1 MPTIWN
7 VYQEV
12 TYTLPRR
19 LKGETTISFVFHH
32 RLHMKGFSFDKI
44 NRASRQNYAIECDSI
59 YGDDYKILENNT
71 VHAGNNTSLEYNDMD
86 FTDKGA
92 TKLTIR
98 GKSYIDKNSIIILL
112 EYDEGESRSLISFE
126 KSDDFSVQTFSI
138 YEIKGKHNV
147 SFILMPGSNF
157 DFDWFYFEA

>member
-1 MPTIWN
+1 
-7 VYQEV
+7 
-12 TYTLPRR
+12 
-19 LKGETTISFVFHH
+19 
-32 RLHMKGFSFDKI
+32 
-44 NRASRQNYAIECDSI
+44 
-59 YGDDYKILENNT
+59 
-71 VHAGNNTSLEYNDMD
+71 MD

-112 EYDEGESRSLISFE
+112 ENDEGESRSLISFE

-138 YEIKGKHNV
+138 DEIKGKHKV
-147 SFILMPGSNF
+147 SFIFMPGSNF